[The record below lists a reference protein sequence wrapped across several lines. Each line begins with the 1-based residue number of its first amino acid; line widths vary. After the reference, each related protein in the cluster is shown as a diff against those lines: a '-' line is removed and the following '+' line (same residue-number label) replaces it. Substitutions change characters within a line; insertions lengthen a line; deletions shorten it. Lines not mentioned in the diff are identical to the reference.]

1 MSFCRPVLAIIAVAM
16 TIAPAFTATLVPEG
30 NRNESQPQIPYGST
44 KRTAATKSSF
54 EAKYEKVFRLLQ
66 NDPQLRG
73 KIRKVSAKYG
83 IDPLHMVGAI
93 VGEHTYNVDAYDR
106 LQTYYVKAVSYVK
119 SDISFSFEGQTIGD
133 FVNRAEF
140 DKCNSVK
147 GSYALWNCRENVW
160 NSTFRGQNIDGL
172 SYPDNRFS
180 AVFFQPFYAG
190 QTFGLGQLNPLT
202 ALQMTD
208 MVNRTS
214 GLPKLDASDGKEVY
228 RTIMDPDLTLP
239 YMAATLK
246 NSIDAYKRI
255 ADFDISKNPGLTATL
270 YNTGNPEGRARA
282 LALENEARKAS
293 GEAEKLPEE
302 NYYGWLINDKLDE
315 LKTLF

>member
-1 MSFCRPVLAIIAVAM
+1 MLFRRPALAVLAIAM
-16 TIAPAFTATLVPEG
+16 TIVPAFAATLVPEG
-30 NRNESQPQIPYGST
+30 NRNEAQPQIPYGST

-54 EAKYEKVFRLLQ
+54 EAKYDKVFRLLQ

-73 KIRKVSAKYG
+73 KIRKVASKYG

-119 SDISFSFEGQTIGD
+119 SDISFSFHGQTIAE

-140 DKCNSVK
+140 DKCNAVK
-147 GSYALWNCRENVW
+147 GSYALWGCRENVW
-160 NSTFRGQNIDGL
+160 NGSFRGQNVGGV
-172 SYPDNRFS
+172 SYPNNRFS

-214 GLPKLDASDGKEVY
+214 GLPRLDASDGKEVY

-246 NSIDAYKRI
+246 NSIEAYKRI
-255 ADFDISKNPGLTATL
+255 AGFDISNNPGLTATL
-270 YNTGNPEGRARA
+270 YNTGNPEVRARA
-282 LALENEARKAS
+282 LAEENQTRLES
-293 GEAEKLPEE
+293 GEPERLPEE
-302 NYYGWLINDKLDE
+302 NYYGWLINEKLGE